1 MNYMFNI
8 VGFWVSNYCNYKDHS
23 YGYDSLSNMTN
34 IRPTINMMYNFIQH
48 IVLSLGNTSRRLTV
62 EQSYNVDN
70 SDS

>member
-1 MNYMFNI
+1 
-8 VGFWVSNYCNYKDHS
+8 
-23 YGYDSLSNMTN
+23 MTN

-48 IVLSLGNTSRRLTV
+48 IVLSLGNASRRLTV